1 MEKYKKVY
9 AILHNSYEFDDISYG
24 ELTPSFMSLNK
35 ETVIEEFNR
44 IKEREITSL
53 ETKIKYFNEDLKRKL
68 DFQITINKNDEL
80 EIYSDNWCYHW
91 IIDEYEL
98 H

>member
-1 MEKYKKVY
+1 
-9 AILHNSYEFDDISYG
+9 
-24 ELTPSFMSLNK
+24 MSLNK

-44 IKEREITSL
+44 IKEREITFFENS
-53 ETKIKYFNEDLKRKL
+53 IKLREKYLNEHPERKV
-68 DFQITINKNDEL
+68 DFQIAINEDDEL
-80 EIYSDNWCYHW
+80 KIYSDNWCYQW